1 MFLAGGW
8 PDEGSTALRTLLKA
22 LGLTIWGLIAF
33 GLLILF
39 VFVGYQAAMKFRNP
53 IVPAANTPNVSGQT
67 DGSLSASSSGSDTVA
82 RTTQDQ
88 NSAGADSS
96 PLNLEATHKLLRS
109 AADQHQYEA
118 AIGYGKQIYD
128 SGHAGPDDLL
138 FMAQAY
144 ASIKDC
150 PNALTWVDRANDAF
164 QAAAR
169 EADESLNRIKSRC
182 ESDIRHRPIA
192 ISAEQR
198 ERMTRLLNSFRERAE
213 ADRKNLPQ
221 LDANAAKSKFGQPD
235 VRLGEL
241 YFGFGDYEH
250 AIVAIQ
256 RGLEKGQ
263 VTHLDDAYVYLGRSQ
278 VAVGNIAD
286 ARKSFSKLKDVPNI
300 SPRVLLLWE
309 LYADTLK

>member
-1 MFLAGGW
+1 M
-8 PDEGSTALRTLLKA
+8 
-22 LGLTIWGLIAF
+22 WGLIAF
-33 GLLILF
+33 GLLVLF
-39 VFVGYQAAMKFRNP
+39 VFVGYQAAMKFRSP
-53 IVPAANTPNVSGQT
+53 GASTANTLDASGHT
-67 DGSLSASSSGSDTVA
+67 DGSLSVSLSDSDTGA
-82 RTTQDQ
+82 RTTPDKK
-88 NSAGADSS
+88 SAAADSAA
-96 PLNLEATHKLLRS
+96 LNWEATHLLLQS

-128 SGHAGPDDLL
+128 GGHAGPDDLL
-138 FMAQAY
+138 LMAQAY
-144 ASIKDC
+144 DYIEDC

-164 QAAAR
+164 RAAAR
-169 EADESLNRIKSRC
+169 EPDESLNRIRTRC
-182 ESDIRHRPIA
+182 ESGGRHPPIA
-192 ISAEQR
+192 VSADQR
-198 ERMTRLLNSFRERAE
+198 ERMLRLLNATRARAE

-221 LDANAAKSKFGQPD
+221 LEAEAAASKFGQAD

-250 AIVAIQ
+250 AIVALQ

-286 ARKSFSKLKDVPNI
+286 ARKSFLKLKDVPNI
-300 SPRVLLLWE
+300 SPRVLLVWE

>member
-1 MFLAGGW
+1 M
-8 PDEGSTALRTLLKA
+8 
-22 LGLTIWGLIAF
+22 WGLIAF

-39 VFVGYQAAMKFRNP
+39 IFVGYLAAMKFRGPN
-53 IVPAANTPNVSGQT
+53 VPAANARYASGQT
-67 DGSLSASSSGSDTVA
+67 DDGMSASTSGGNTVVGS
-82 RTTQDQ
+82 TGVD
-88 NSAGADSS
+88 AG
-96 PLNLEATHKLLRS
+96 PLNLDATHKLLRS
-109 AADQHQYEA
+109 STEQHQYEA

-164 QAAAR
+164 HAAAR
-169 EADESLNRIKSRC
+169 EAGETLNRIKSRC
-182 ESDIRHRPIA
+182 ESDIHRQGITFTP
-192 ISAEQR
+192 EQR
-198 ERMTRLLNSFRERAE
+198 ERMTRLLNGFSRRAE

-221 LDANAAKSKFGQPD
+221 LEAEAAQSKFGQLD

-263 VTHLDDAYVYLGRSQ
+263 ITHLDDAYVYLGRSQ
-278 VAVGNIAD
+278 VAAGNIAD
-286 ARKSFSKLKDVPNI
+286 ARKSFAKLKHVPNI
-300 SPRVLLLWE
+300 SPRVLLLWQ

>member
-1 MFLAGGW
+1 M
-8 PDEGSTALRTLLKA
+8 
-22 LGLTIWGLIAF
+22 WGLIAF
-33 GLLILF
+33 GLLVLF
-39 VFVGYQAAMKFRNP
+39 FFVGYQVAMRLRGPNT
-53 IVPAANTPNVSGQT
+53 ANAPNVSSQAA
-67 DGSLSASSSGSDTVA
+67 GSLSVSPSGSDTVV

-88 NSAGADSS
+88 TSSGSNST
-96 PLNLEATHKLLRS
+96 PLNLEATHKFLRS
-109 AADQHQYEA
+109 AVEQHQYEA

-128 SGHAGPDDLL
+128 SGHASPDDL
-138 FMAQAY
+138 MIMVQAY

-150 PNALTWVDRANDAF
+150 PSALAWADRANDAF

-169 EADESLNRIKSRC
+169 EADESLDRIKSRC
-182 ESDIRHRPIA
+182 ESDIHRRGINL
-192 ISAEQR
+192 SAEQR
-198 ERMTRLLNSFRERAE
+198 ERMTRLLNTFSQRAE
-213 ADRKNLPQ
+213 ADRKNLPR
-221 LDANAAKSKFGQPD
+221 LEAEAAQSKFGQLD

-278 VAVGNIAD
+278 VAVGNIAA
-286 ARKSFSKLKDVPNI
+286 ARKSFAQLKDVPNI
-300 SPRVLLLWE
+300 SPRVLFLWE